1 MAATYTLLG
10 RMIMAIYIQLLTLT
24 PEGRERALEDPESVR
39 RAQYEINIPGIE
51 LLGEYGV
58 LGEIDFV
65 NIVQAP
71 DNESIARFSLEL
83 GVRAG
88 VHINTM
94 PAIPI
99 SRLEGAI
106 RREVPS
112 LVTGAPTPEDNE
124 GMPTRQDP
132 NEGLV

>member
-1 MAATYTLLG
+1 MP
-10 RMIMAIYIQLLTLT
+10 IYIQLLTLT
-24 PEGRERALEDPESVR
+24 PEGRERTLEDPESVR
-39 RAQYEINIPGIE
+39 RAQYEINVPGIE

-99 SRLEGAI
+99 SRLEGAV
-106 RREVPS
+106 RREIPS
-112 LVTGAPTPEDNE
+112 LVTGAPSPGDDE
-124 GMPTRQDP
+124 GVPAGQD
-132 NEGLV
+132 

>member
-1 MAATYTLLG
+1 MP
-10 RMIMAIYIQLLTLT
+10 IYIQLLTLT
-24 PEGRERALEDPESVR
+24 PEGRERTLEDPESVR
-39 RAQYEINIPGIE
+39 RAQYEIDVPGIE

-71 DNESIARFSLEL
+71 DNDSIARFSLEL

-99 SRLEGAI
+99 SRLEGAV
-106 RREVPS
+106 RREIPS
-112 LVTGAPTPEDNE
+112 LVTGAPSPGDDESI
-124 GMPTRQDP
+124 PTGQD
-132 NEGLV
+132 

>member
-1 MAATYTLLG
+1 MP
-10 RMIMAIYIQLLTLT
+10 IYIQLLTLT
-24 PEGRERALEDPESVR
+24 PQGRARALEDPESVR
-39 RAQYEINIPGIE
+39 RAQYEIDMPGIA

-99 SRLEGAI
+99 SRLEGAV

-112 LVTGAPTPEDNE
+112 LVTGAPPPEDNE
-124 GMPTRQDP
+124 SMPTGQNLD
-132 NEGLV
+132 EELA

>member
-1 MAATYTLLG
+1 MP
-10 RMIMAIYIQLLTLT
+10 IYIQLLTLT
-24 PEGRERALEDPESVR
+24 PQGRERALEDPESVR
-39 RAQYEINIPGIE
+39 RAQYEIDMPGIA

-71 DNESIARFSLEL
+71 DNEAIARFSLEL

-112 LVTGAPTPEDNE
+112 LVTGAPTPDEGQSLPVAED
-124 GMPTRQDP
+124 PD
-132 NEGLV
+132 

>member
-1 MAATYTLLG
+1 MP
-10 RMIMAIYIQLLTLT
+10 IYIQLLTLT
-24 PEGRERALEDPESVR
+24 PQGRERTLEDPESVR
-39 RAQYEINIPGIE
+39 RAQYEIDMPGIA

-71 DNESIARFSLEL
+71 DNEAIARFSLEL

-112 LVTGAPTPEDNE
+112 LVTHSPTPDEGPSLPVAED
-124 GMPTRQDP
+124 PD
-132 NEGLV
+132 EGLPA

>member
-1 MAATYTLLG
+1 MP
-10 RMIMAIYIQLLTLT
+10 IYIQLLTLT
-24 PEGRERALEDPESVR
+24 PEGRERTLEDPESVR
-39 RAQYEINIPGIE
+39 RAQYEIDVPGIE

-99 SRLEGAI
+99 SRLEGAA

-112 LVTGAPTPEDNE
+112 LVTGAPPPEENDN
-124 GMPTRQDP
+124 MPTVQDVE
-132 NEGLV
+132 EGLAK

>member
-1 MAATYTLLG
+1 
-10 RMIMAIYIQLLTLT
+10 MAIYIQLLTLT

-112 LVTGAPTPEDNE
+112 LVTGAPSPEDNE
-124 GMPTRQDP
+124 SMPAGQ
-132 NEGLV
+132 G

>member
-1 MAATYTLLG
+1 MP
-10 RMIMAIYIQLLTLT
+10 IYIQLLTLT
-24 PEGRERALEDPESVR
+24 PQGRARTLEDPESVR
-39 RAQYEINIPGIE
+39 RAQYEIDIPEIQ

-71 DNESIARFSLEL
+71 DNEAIARFSLEL

-99 SRLEGAI
+99 SRLEGAV

-112 LVTGAPTPEDNE
+112 LVTGAPPPEENE
-124 GMPTRQDP
+124 SMPTGQDP
-132 NEGLV
+132 DEELA

>member
-1 MAATYTLLG
+1 MP
-10 RMIMAIYIQLLTLT
+10 IYIQLLTLT
-24 PEGRERALEDPESVR
+24 PEGRERTLEDPESVR
-39 RAQYEINIPGIE
+39 RAQYEIDIPGIE

-99 SRLEGAI
+99 SRLEGAA

-112 LVTGAPTPEDNE
+112 LVTGAPPPEEND
-124 GMPTRQDP
+124 MPTVEDVE
-132 NEGLV
+132 EGLAK